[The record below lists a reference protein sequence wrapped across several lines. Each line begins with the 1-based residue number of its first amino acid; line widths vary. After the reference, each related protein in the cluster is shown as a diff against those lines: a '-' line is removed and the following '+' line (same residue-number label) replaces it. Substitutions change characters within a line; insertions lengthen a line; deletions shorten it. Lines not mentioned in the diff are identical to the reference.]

1 MSIEYCD
8 DDREYIRPTK
18 RTKTETFSTSVD
30 SSEPKMS
37 IFKKYLAESPNV
49 SHQDQGK
56 HTVYW
61 MTYDEFAELPI
72 KKWKKNRDPGEE
84 RIVFLRN
91 GILETKRVD
100 GIIYVASVD
109 GDLVCYESNHR
120 REALKGL
127 KGKGIHNIL
136 VDILWDATD
145 EDVKVEFRR
154 LNDAASVSD
163 LYVEP
168 TPTITVEE
176 LRPVVDKFCSDHKA
190 HLKPSTR
197 PQRPDFSRDMIERQF
212 YDTCKE
218 LQIKPSELIER
229 IERLNARMAE
239 SDKSKLS
246 AKVIEKCTKT
256 GFWVF
261 ASSTKLYAKDLV

>member
-1 MSIEYCD
+1 MEYCD
-8 DDREYIRPTK
+8 DDRDYIRVRP
-18 RTKTETFSTSVD
+18 RKTEIFSTS
-30 SSEPKMS
+30 PKPVEQKMN

-61 MTYDEFAELPI
+61 MTYDEFAALPI

-127 KGKGIHNIL
+127 EGQGIHNIL

-145 EDVKVEFRR
+145 EDVKREFRR

-168 TPTITVEE
+168 APTITVEE
-176 LRPVVDKFCSDHKA
+176 LRPAVDDFCNRFKP
-190 HLKPSTR
+190 HLRPSTR
-197 PQRPDFSRDMIERQF
+197 PNRPDFSRDMIERQF

-229 IERLNARMAE
+229 IARLNARMAE
-239 SDKSKLS
+239 NDTSKLPP
-246 AKVIEKCTKT
+246 KVVEKCTKT
-256 GFWVF
+256 GLWIF
-261 ASSTKLYAKDLV
+261 AWSKELCAKDLV